1 MKENRWEGQNPLG
14 TEPIGKLILKYSVPT
29 ALTLMV
35 NYFYNIV
42 DQIFIGQCVGV
53 IGMAATNVSM
63 PFITISSAVALL
75 IGDGCAA
82 NISLNLG
89 QKQQRKADDTI
100 SHSITILLI
109 AGIFLSILYSIF
121 VPWIIVFFG
130 ATRHAYASALS
141 YARII
146 IWGLPFLM
154 LSIAFTAIIRA
165 DGNPKYTMK
174 CMIAGAVINLI
185 LDPIFLFRLHM
196 GVVGAGIATILGQIV
211 AGLLCLNYLRLLQTV
226 HIRKEAL
233 KPTRRLSVEII
244 KLGISSFIT
253 QIMGAAVQIVMNNLM
268 TIYGGQSI
276 YGSELSLSVY
286 GMIMK
291 VYQIAHSMF
300 VGISSA
306 TQPINGYNYG
316 AKNYSRVR
324 QTYKTAIV
332 IALFISASWFFVY
345 QFFPRQIGMLFVSND
360 STYLNCC
367 HHFFKIYTMT
377 FFIYGIHMAT
387 VSFFQGIGKPGKALS
402 IPVFRQ
408 GICFIPFSILLSARF
423 GLDGALAAVPIADL
437 SASVLS
443 LILAK
448 REFAQTLKG

>member
-1 MKENRWEGQNPLG
+1 M
-14 TEPIGKLILKYSVPT
+14 
-29 ALTLMV
+29 
-35 NYFYNIV
+35 
-42 DQIFIGQCVGV
+42 
-53 IGMAATNVSM
+53 
-63 PFITISSAVALL
+63 
-75 IGDGCAA
+75 
-82 NISLNLG
+82 
-89 QKQQRKADDTI
+89 
-100 SHSITILLI
+100 
-109 AGIFLSILYSIF
+109 
-121 VPWIIVFFG
+121 
-130 ATRHAYASALS
+130 
-141 YARII
+141 
-146 IWGLPFLM
+146 
-154 LSIAFTAIIRA
+154 
-165 DGNPKYTMK
+165 
-174 CMIAGAVINLI
+174 
-185 LDPIFLFRLHM
+185 
-196 GVVGAGIATILGQIV
+196 
-211 AGLLCLNYLRLLQTV
+211 
-226 HIRKEAL
+226 
-233 KPTRRLSVEII
+233 EII

-324 QTYKTAIV
+324 QTYKTSIV
-332 IALFISASWFFVY
+332 IALFISASWFLVY

-408 GICFIPFSILLSARF
+408 GICFIPLSILLSARF